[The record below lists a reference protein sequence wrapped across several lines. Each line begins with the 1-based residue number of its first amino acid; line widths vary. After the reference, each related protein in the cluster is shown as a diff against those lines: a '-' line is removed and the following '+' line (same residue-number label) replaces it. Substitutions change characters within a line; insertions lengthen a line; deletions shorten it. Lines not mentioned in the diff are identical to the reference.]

1 MNGVNFVKFYNSIKV
16 DDYID
21 KDVKNIFHYTSPLGF
36 SAMIENN
43 TLRFTDRFYLNDKS
57 EGIYVLKLC
66 IENIDTFAFLTYDF
80 KKAFLEE
87 CNKRINQP
95 QTSRF
100 FVYQCSFSMDEDSL
114 CLWNYYTKSDG
125 IKGYNLKFDANN
137 LSKNILISPYND
149 DMVPELRYGKV
160 IYEKEKQ
167 LEILFDI
174 VEKFFNYAKKDT
186 DLDEAFFSSYL
197 VDKIMYLGVFF
208 KMPCF
213 SIENEYRLA
222 YDLYLK
228 ADNKYAVIK
237 DKQKFYEKNG
247 IFIPYLDL
255 HFDEKTLIG
264 VGVYPTLDY
273 ESTQKSILRIM
284 GAKYSNIN
292 KNTIHES
299 KIPVRY

>member
-21 KDVKNIFHYTSPLGF
+21 KEVKNIFHYTSPLGF

-66 IENIDTFAFLTYDF
+66 IENIDTFAFLTDDF
-80 KKAFLEE
+80 KKAFLKE

-137 LSKNILISPYND
+137 LSKNILISPYKD

-160 IYEKEKQ
+160 IYEKERQ

-186 DLDEAFFSSYL
+186 DLGVAFLSSYL

-264 VGVYPTLDY
+264 VGVSPTLDY
-273 ESTQKSILRIM
+273 EATQKSILRIM